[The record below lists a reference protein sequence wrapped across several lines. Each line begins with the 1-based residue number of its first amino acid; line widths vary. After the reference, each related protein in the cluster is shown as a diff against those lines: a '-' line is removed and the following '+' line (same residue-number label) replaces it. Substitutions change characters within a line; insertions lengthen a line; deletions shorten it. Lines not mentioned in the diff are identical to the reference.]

1 MNIELKDINP
11 LVSVCITTYMH
22 KKYIYEC
29 VMSVVTQNADANI
42 EILIGDDCSDDGTRD
57 VLLDLHKT
65 YPDLIRIYFHEKNL
79 GASKNLAFLIE
90 QSRGGFIAHLDGDD
104 FWLPGKLSQQ
114 LTQLALNPDCVAV
127 YSNAKVITDSGEDF
141 ATFNS
146 GVPEKFDLTYLVS
159 SGNFLFHSSLLYRA
173 IYKNRI
179 LDIDGSFIDYQ
190 IHIRL
195 ALNGNI
201 LYIDRKLA
209 VYRNASGPSMLKT
222 MPVLVHQCY
231 WRSLFDAYLAVP
243 KAAHSAAELF
253 WERLVLSSVR
263 NGWLAYLVV
272 WWKTI
277 GNDKYLFIPKSRRLW
292 LAVRSIRLIPDI
304 IISRFTEAE
313 RRILYKR

>member
-1 MNIELKDINP
+1 MSIESVDNKP
-11 LVSVCITTYMH
+11 LVSVCITSYMH

-29 VMSVVTQNADANI
+29 VMSVVTQKVDAYI

-57 VLLDLHKT
+57 VLLNLHRI
-65 YPDLIRIYFHEKNL
+65 YPDLIRVYFHDKNL
-79 GASKNLAFLIE
+79 GASQNLAFLIE
-90 QSRGGFIAHLDGDD
+90 KSRGSLIAHLDGDD
-104 FWLPGKLSQQ
+104 FWLPGKLSEQ
-114 LTQLALNPDCVAV
+114 LMQLALNPDCVAV
-127 YSNAKVITDSGEDF
+127 YSNAKVVTDSGEDF

-146 GVPEKFDLTYLVS
+146 GVPKKFDLAYLVS

-190 IHIRL
+190 VHIRL
-195 ALNGNI
+195 AMNGNI
-201 LYIDRKLA
+201 LYIDRILA

-231 WRSLFDAYLAVP
+231 WRSLYDAFLTVP
-243 KAAHSAAELF
+243 EAAHRAAELF

-263 NGWLAYLVV
+263 NGWLAYIAV
-272 WWKTI
+272 WWKTV
-277 GNDKYLFIPKSRRLW
+277 GNDKHLFIPKSRRLW
-292 LAVRSIRLIPDI
+292 LAMRSIRLIPDI
-304 IISRFTEAE
+304 IISRFTGPE